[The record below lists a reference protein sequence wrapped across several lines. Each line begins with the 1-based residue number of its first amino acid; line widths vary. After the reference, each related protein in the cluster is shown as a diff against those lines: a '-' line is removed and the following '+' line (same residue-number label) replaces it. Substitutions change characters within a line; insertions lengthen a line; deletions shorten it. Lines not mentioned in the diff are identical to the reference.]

1 MLRNSQNSQENNCA
15 SVSFL
20 INRGLKPVTLLKKR
34 LWHWC
39 FPVNF
44 AKLLRTHYFTKHLW
58 ATVYMKR
65 STLIIYTIDTSTYKK
80 RQTKKIV
87 LKTFNFRSVR
97 LSQTIRKS
105 FFFLLLFEVGILFD
119 SKLSGVQSLNSTMH
133 LYNKH
138 WGQLPVQS
146 QP

>member
-20 INRGLKPVTLLKKR
+20 IKRGLKPVTLLKKR

-39 FPVNF
+39 FPARF
-44 AKLLRTHYFTKHLW
+44 LRTPYFTKHLW

>member
-20 INRGLKPVTLLKKR
+20 IKRGLKPVTLLKKR

-39 FPVNF
+39 FPVNY
-44 AKLLRTHYFTKHLW
+44 AKFLRTPYFTKHLW

-80 RQTKKIV
+80 RQSKKIV

>member
-1 MLRNSQNSQENNCA
+1 MCQCLFFNKERPEACN
-15 SVSFL
+15 F
-20 INRGLKPVTLLKKR
+20 IKKR

-39 FPVNF
+39 FPARF
-44 AKLLRTHYFTKHLW
+44 LRTPYFTKHLW
-58 ATVYMKR
+58 ANAYMKR

-138 WGQLPVQS
+138 
-146 QP
+146 